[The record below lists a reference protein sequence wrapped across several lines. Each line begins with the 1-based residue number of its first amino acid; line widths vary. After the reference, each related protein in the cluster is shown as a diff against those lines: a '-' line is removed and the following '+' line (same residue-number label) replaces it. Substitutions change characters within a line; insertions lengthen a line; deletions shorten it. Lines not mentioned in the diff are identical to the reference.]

1 MEIKVKDLGVLE
13 SKGVQELERELLEKH
28 EQQLNQ
34 DKPIDPAPIVIDT
47 PAPIDPPANNQ
58 EDELSEEKVL
68 SFIEKRYNKRINS
81 FEDLIAERQQEE
93 LPEDVSAYLKYKKET
108 GRGIDDF
115 LKLREDYD
123 SMDANDLLKNYFK
136 QTQKG
141 LDEEEIEYMLE
152 DYQYDEDLDD
162 ESTVKKTKIAR
173 KKIIAEAKSFFDS
186 QKEKYKLPLESS
198 PAAIPN
204 EEKEEFEAYKRY
216 MANASTT
223 EEEAER
229 KRQWFSKKTDEVFS
243 NEFKGFEFKID
254 DQTVRF
260 SPGDANELKKAQ
272 SSPMNFVNKYLDE
285 NGLIKDAA
293 GYHRALAVAM
303 NPERFAKFFYEQ
315 GRSAA
320 TDDVTRKI
328 KNIDMS
334 ERRMPEVT
342 SKEGFQ
348 VKAVNPD
355 SGKSLK
361 IRSIKKI

>member
-1 MEIKVKDLGVLE
+1 MEIKVKDLGVVE

-28 EQQLNQ
+28 EQELNQ
-34 DKPIDPAPIVIDT
+34 EKPINPAPIVIDT
-47 PAPIDPPANNQ
+47 PASIDPTVNNQ

-68 SFIEKRYNKRINS
+68 SFIEKKYNKRINS
-81 FEDLIAERQQEE
+81 FEDLMAERQQEE
-93 LPEDVSAYLKYKKET
+93 LPEDVSAYLKYKRET

-123 SMDANDLLKNYFK
+123 SMDPDNLLKNYFK
-136 QTQKG
+136 QTQDG
-141 LDEEEIEYMLE
+141 LDDEEIDYMLE
-152 DYQYDEDLDD
+152 EYQYDEDLDD
-162 ESTVKKTKIAR
+162 ESTIKKAKIAR
-173 KKIIAEAKSFFDS
+173 KKIIAEAKSFFNS

-204 EEKEEFEAYKRY
+204 EEKEEFEAYKQY
-216 MANASTT
+216 IANAKTM

-229 KRQWFSKKTDEVFS
+229 KRQWFSKKTDEVFNS
-243 NEFKGFEFKID
+243 EFKGFEFKID

-272 SSPMNFVNKYLDE
+272 SSPINFVNKYLDE
-285 NGLIKDAA
+285 NGLVKDAA

-315 GRSAA
+315 GRAAA

-361 IRSIKKI
+361 IRSIKRI